1 MNTKLISSL
10 VKGLTFTPAFFG
22 SQCCGKT
29 FKVVMLRHGE
39 STWNKQNRF
48 TGWTDVALSQKGIE
62 EARSAGKVL
71 KQNGF

>member
-29 FKVVMLRHGE
+29 VIYFFLPADFRAKYLRKMPHIH
-39 STWNKQNRF
+39 F
-48 TGWTDVALSQKGIE
+48 V
-62 EARSAGKVL
+62 
-71 KQNGF
+71 